1 MPWHLVHIC
10 GFVFYTDQKSDICI
24 LIYRC
29 IWSSFERI
37 DFYIWK
43 FTLFF
48 GTVPVYSNNNVK
60 NIVEKADKVKEL
72 TQIEQVK
79 SIDEHRAGVGAGRA
93 DKSSQ

>member
-1 MPWHLVHIC
+1 MASGPYLRARFLYGSKVGH
-10 GFVFYTDQKSDICI
+10 I

-48 GTVPVYSNNNVK
+48 GTVRIYSNNNVK
-60 NIVEKADKVKEL
+60 SKVEKADKVKEL